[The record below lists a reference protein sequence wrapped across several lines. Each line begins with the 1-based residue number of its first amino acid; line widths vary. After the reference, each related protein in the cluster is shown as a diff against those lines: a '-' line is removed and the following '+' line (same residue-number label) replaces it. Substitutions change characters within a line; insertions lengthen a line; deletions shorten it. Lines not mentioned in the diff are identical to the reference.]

1 MKAVRICMIICAAL
15 FLLGLVGSIQLF
27 MPSDT
32 STVEILQNGK
42 TLYTFDLSQQT
53 DQQRIEI
60 RCEEGVNIIYI
71 GPEGICMESA
81 DCADQTCVEMGY
93 LKSSALPIVCLPHEL
108 TIRYV
113 DSATTEN
120 NGVSE

>member
-1 MKAVRICMIICAAL
+1 MKAVRICMIICAGI
-15 FLLGLVGSIQLF
+15 FLLGLAGTIRLL
-27 MPSDT
+27 MPTDA

-60 RCEEGVNIIYI
+60 RCEEGVNVICI
-71 GPEGICMESA
+71 GPDGVCVESA

-108 TIRYV
+108 TIRYA
-113 DSATTEN
+113 DSVATEID
-120 NGVSE
+120 GVSE

>member
-1 MKAVRICMIICAAL
+1 MKAVRICMVIFAGI
-15 FLLGLVGSIQLF
+15 FLLGLAGTIRLLA
-27 MPSDT
+27 PAEA

-60 RCEEGVNIIYI
+60 RCEEGVNVICI
-71 GPEGICMESA
+71 GPDGICVESA

-93 LKSSALPIVCLPHEL
+93 LKSSVLPIVCLPHEL
-108 TIRYV
+108 TIRYA
-113 DSATTEN
+113 DSAAMEID
-120 NGVSE
+120 GVSK